1 MINRLQNKLQLIQR
15 MHYDQQRR
23 TLAEA
28 YKQTSN
34 EGKASKAK
42 VAKYYDDI
50 IQCRKKI
57 LDDRNQNREN
67 ETQLRKV
74 RLYGLVFLNLIS
86 NSEIV

>member
-1 MINRLQNKLQLIQR
+1 

-86 NSEIV
+86 NSEIVWNSAYFLCR